1 MYEKDD
7 VVAPEPS
14 FAGMDLVVIILLMLH
29 GEDTLTERRIRARLP
44 DLFQRGVMSMLF
56 ANKVALITGGA
67 RGIGKATALKL
78 AQAGCDIA
86 IVYYNSSDEA
96 QTLVQDISD
105 MGRQAIALQANVA
118 DHQSVKEMF
127 AQFRQ
132 HFNQLHFLISNAA
145 SGVLKPALKMSTK
158 HWRWC
163 LETNALALNHLV
175 TAGRELM
182 PSGGRVIALSS
193 LGAERAI
200 PNYAFIG
207 ASKAA
212 LEALVRSLALELAEY
227 GITANTISA
236 GVVDTD
242 ALKHFPNRE
251 QLLDEYQAHSLAARP
266 LTPADVANAV
276 YLLCQPEADMINAHT
291 LFVDAG
297 YSRVG

>member
-1 MYEKDD
+1 M
-7 VVAPEPS
+7 S
-14 FAGMDLVVIILLMLH
+14 LLFS
-29 GEDTLTERRIRARLP
+29 G
-44 DLFQRGVMSMLF
+44 
-56 ANKVALITGGA
+56 KVALITGGA

-78 AQAGCDIA
+78 AEHGADIA

-96 QTLVQDISD
+96 ELLVKHIES
-105 MGRQAIALQANVA
+105 MGRRAHCFQANVA
-118 DHQSVKEMF
+118 DHRSVKDMF
-127 AQFRQ
+127 VLFKEQFDR
-132 HFNQLHFLISNAA
+132 LDFLISNAA

-163 LETNALALNHLV
+163 METNALALNHLV
-175 TAGRELM
+175 VEGQDLM
-182 PSGGRVIALSS
+182 HKGGRVIGLSS

-200 PNYAFIG
+200 PNYGFIG

-212 LEALVRSLALELAEY
+212 LEALVRSLSLEMAHK
-227 GITANTISA
+227 GVTVNAVSA

-251 QLLDEYQAHSLAARP
+251 QLLDEYQARSLSDRP
-266 LTPADVANAV
+266 LVPEDVANTI

-297 YSRVG
+297 YSRLG

>member
-1 MYEKDD
+1 MSL
-7 VVAPEPS
+7 V
-14 FAGMDLVVIILLMLH
+14 FAGK
-29 GEDTLTERRIRARLP
+29 G
-44 DLFQRGVMSMLF
+44 S
-56 ANKVALITGGA
+56 LITGGA

-78 AQAGCDIA
+78 ARAGSDIA

-96 QTLVQDISD
+96 MALVEEIHA
-105 MGRQAIALQANVA
+105 MGRKAIALQANVA

-127 AQFRQ
+127 TQFRA
-132 HFNQLHFLISNAA
+132 HFNRLDFLISNAA
-145 SGVLKPALKMSTK
+145 SGVLKPALKMTTK

-163 LETNALALNHLV
+163 LETNALALNHLA
-175 TAGRELM
+175 TEGRALM
-182 PSGGRVIALSS
+182 FKGSRIIALSS
-193 LGAERAI
+193 LGAHRAI

-212 LEALVRSLALELAEY
+212 LEALVRSLSLELAVD
-227 GITANTISA
+227 GITVNTVSA

-251 QLLDEYQAHSLAARP
+251 QLLDEYQAHSLTDRP
-266 LTPADVANAV
+266 LTAQDVADAI
-276 YLLCQPEADMINAHT
+276 YLLCLPEAAMINSHT

>member
-1 MYEKDD
+1 
-7 VVAPEPS
+7 
-14 FAGMDLVVIILLMLH
+14 
-29 GEDTLTERRIRARLP
+29 
-44 DLFQRGVMSMLF
+44 MSLKF

-78 AQAGCDIA
+78 ARNGADIA

-96 QTLVQDISD
+96 QILVEEIKAL
-105 MGRQAIALQANVA
+105 GRKAVAIQANVA
-118 DHQSVKEMF
+118 DQQSVKEMF
-127 AQFRQ
+127 SGFRQ
-132 HFNQLHFLISNAA
+132 HFSQLDFLISNAA

-163 LETNALALNHLV
+163 METNALALNHLV
-175 TAGRELM
+175 SEGISLM
-182 PSGGRVIALSS
+182 SRRGRVIALSS
-193 LGAERAI
+193 LGAHRAI
-200 PNYAFIG
+200 PNYSFIG

-212 LEALVRSLALELAEY
+212 LEALVRSLSLELAEHE
-227 GITANTISA
+227 ITVNTVSA

-251 QLLDEYQAHSLAARP
+251 QLLDEYQAHSLSARP
-266 LTPADVANAV
+266 LTTEDVADAV
-276 YLLCQPEADMINAHT
+276 YLLCLPEAQMINAHT

>member
-1 MYEKDD
+1 
-7 VVAPEPS
+7 
-14 FAGMDLVVIILLMLH
+14 
-29 GEDTLTERRIRARLP
+29 
-44 DLFQRGVMSMLF
+44 MSLQF

-78 AQAGCDIA
+78 AQTGCDIA

-96 QTLVQDISD
+96 QATVEEIEKL
-105 MGRQAIALQANVA
+105 GRKAIAMQANVA
-118 DHQSVKEMF
+118 DQQSVKEMY
-127 AQFRQ
+127 ALFRT
-132 HFNQLHFLISNAA
+132 HFDRLDFLISNAA

-175 TAGRELM
+175 SLGLDLM
-182 PSGGRVIALSS
+182 KTGGRVLALSS
-193 LGAERAI
+193 LGAHRAI
-200 PNYAFIG
+200 PNYGFIG

-212 LEALVRSLALELAEY
+212 LEALIRSLSLELAEY
-227 GITANTISA
+227 GITANTVSA

-242 ALKHFPNRE
+242 ALKYFPNRE

-266 LTPADVANAV
+266 LTPQDVADTI
-276 YLLCQPEADMINAHT
+276 YLLCLPEAAMINAQT
-291 LFVDAG
+291 IFVDAG

>member
-1 MYEKDD
+1 
-7 VVAPEPS
+7 
-14 FAGMDLVVIILLMLH
+14 
-29 GEDTLTERRIRARLP
+29 
-44 DLFQRGVMSMLF
+44 MSAVF
-56 ANKVALITGGA
+56 DGKVSLITGGA

-78 AQAGCDIA
+78 AESGSDIA
-86 IVYYNSSDEA
+86 IVFYNSSDEA
-96 QTLVQDISD
+96 QVLVQEIQKL
-105 MGRQAIALQANVA
+105 GRKAVAFQANVA

-127 AQFRQ
+127 VEFKK
-132 HFNQLHFLISNAA
+132 HFTHLNFLISNAA

-175 TAGRELM
+175 TEARELM
-182 PSGGRVIALSS
+182 PRGGRVLALSS

-212 LEALVRSLALELAEY
+212 LEALVRSLSLELAVY

-251 QLLDEYQAHSLAARP
+251 QLLDEYQAHSLADRP
-266 LTPADVANAV
+266 LSPEDVADAV
-276 YLLCQPEADMINAHT
+276 YLLCRPEAAMINAHT

>member
-1 MYEKDD
+1 M
-7 VVAPEPS
+7 
-14 FAGMDLVVIILLMLH
+14 
-29 GEDTLTERRIRARLP
+29 TL
-44 DLFQRGVMSMLF
+44 QF

-78 AQAGCDIA
+78 AQAGADVA

-96 QTLVQDISD
+96 QSLVEEIKAL
-105 MGRQAIALQANVA
+105 GKKAVAIQANVA
-118 DHQSVKEMF
+118 DHQSVKDMYTI
-127 AQFRQ
+127 FRE
-132 HFNQLHFLISNAA
+132 HFTRLDFLISNAA

-175 TAGRELM
+175 STGLELM
-182 PSGGRVIALSS
+182 SKGGRVVALSS
-193 LGAERAI
+193 LGAHRAI
-200 PNYAFIG
+200 PNYGFIG

-212 LEALVRSLALELAEY
+212 LEALVRSLSLELAEY
-227 GITANTISA
+227 GITANTVSA

-251 QLLDEYQAHSLAARP
+251 QLLDEFQAHSLAGRP
-266 LTPADVANAV
+266 LLPQDVADTI
-276 YLLCQPEADMINAHT
+276 YLLCLPEAQMINGHT

-297 YSRVG
+297 YSRIG